1 MIYDIYIHKHIDMC
15 VCVCAYY
22 AVLRWLRFFCTQAF
36 EPI

>member
-1 MIYDIYIHKHIDMC
+1 MIYMIYIHKHIDM
-15 VCVCAYY
+15 CVCAYY